1 MTELAARGTPL
12 ERDLAGDA
20 TAPGATPLDAFRAA
34 RRHFV
39 RGERI
44 DMQELAAEL
53 GVSRATLY
61 RWVGSRDRL
70 IGEVLWAFGELQLQE
85 SRAMATGRG
94 ADRIVQIYEHY
105 LTATAQ
111 YPPLRKFIESE
122 PDAALRILWSGKG
135 VVQRR
140 LIDTSRGLLE
150 EAVDAGELELRLPAD
165 DLAYVMVRIGESFSW
180 REWITGE
187 EPDVPKAAAVVRLLL
202 T

>member
-1 MTELAARGTPL
+1 MTDAATSATPL
-12 ERDLAGDA
+12 ERDLAGDVA
-20 TAPGATPLDAFRAA
+20 GPAVTPLDAFKTA
-34 RRHFV
+34 RRHFI

-70 IGEVLWAFGELQLQE
+70 IGEVLWSFSELQLQE

-94 ADRIVQIYEHY
+94 GERVVQIYEHY
-105 LTATAQ
+105 LAETAQ
-111 YPPLRKFIESE
+111 FPPLRRFIESE
-122 PDAALRILWSGKG
+122 PDAALRILWSGQG

-140 LIDTSRGLLE
+140 LIDVARGLLE
-150 EAVDAGELELRLPAD
+150 EAVAAGELELRLPAD

-180 REWITGE
+180 REWITGD

>member
-1 MTELAARGTPL
+1 MTDLAPSATPL
-12 ERDLAGDA
+12 EQRLAGDA
-20 TAPGATPLDAFRAA
+20 SDAAASPLDAFKAA
-34 RRHFV
+34 RRRFL

-61 RWVGSRDRL
+61 RWVGSRERL
-70 IGEVLWAFGELQLQE
+70 IGEVLWSFSELQLQE

-94 ADRIVQIYEHY
+94 AERVVQIYEHY
-105 LTATAQ
+105 LTVTAQ
-111 YPPLRKFIESE
+111 FPPLRKFIESE
-122 PDAALRILWSGKG
+122 PDAALRILWSGHG
-135 VVQRR
+135 VIQRR
-140 LIDTSRGLLE
+140 LIDDARGMLE

-187 EPDVPKAAAVVRLLL
+187 EPDVPKAAAVVRMLLS
-202 T
+202 